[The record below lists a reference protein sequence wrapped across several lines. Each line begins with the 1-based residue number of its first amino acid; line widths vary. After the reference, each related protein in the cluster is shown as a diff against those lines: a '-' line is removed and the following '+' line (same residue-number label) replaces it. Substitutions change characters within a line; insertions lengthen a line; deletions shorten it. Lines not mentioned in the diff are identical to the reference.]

1 MHRSDAMSRIPPHGQ
16 IFHLLSH
23 VLDQLPVQEM
33 DIHRRLCLKN
43 SAQSTGSPQKL
54 PSSVSGKTFTTEH
67 LHPECGRVQEERSP
81 EILR

>member
-1 MHRSDAMSRIPPHGQ
+1 MHRSDAMSRIPPHGR

-33 DIHRRLCLKN
+33 DIYRRLCLKN
-43 SAQSTGSPQKL
+43 SAQSAGPPQKL
-54 PSSVSGKTFTTEH
+54 PSSVSEKTFTTTH